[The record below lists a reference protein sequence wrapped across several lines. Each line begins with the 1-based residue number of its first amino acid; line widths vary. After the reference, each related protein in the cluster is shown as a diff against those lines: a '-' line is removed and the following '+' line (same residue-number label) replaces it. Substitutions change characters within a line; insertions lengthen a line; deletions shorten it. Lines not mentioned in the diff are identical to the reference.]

1 MDQILK
7 ARKMSSASAR
17 RKRIQDRE
25 VEETQ
30 AQERYIEHKR
40 RIMLYD
46 HLADQDSLPTDSDE
60 NNHSDAS
67 QHKRGESVTTPSDC
81 SVVTPNDTP
90 TAPSVFEKAQS
101 DTARSSVV
109 PKKPQLHLVLPDSSA
124 DTTGFSVMQPSPGPK
139 LQASLVARSDFV
151 YDRYSMLIDLP
162 DPSTSPAE
170 TVSTPDLEYEDDYSP
185 SPVEIATPV
194 SMSLPKT
201 RPSVISISSRSNKKR
216 RTITVQ
222 SPLSQET
229 RSQSP
234 QPPSPP
240 PRSVRRLSASSTRS
254 GFLASEAQPLEV
266 PNLPSNASSLIE
278 SAKRDSVALSLSGD
292 GTKAMH
298 RKSSQPLLSA
308 IKTSHA
314 RMSSIKSMIK
324 SPTHNPSP
332 SASSSRPESRS
343 SRPPTSAAD
352 MMNDSFQAFETV
364 PANLYDPPPTPGYR
378 SRTSYYPSRPS
389 TSSTASRQASVTA
402 LPTAP
407 HLISYNSYHGA
418 TEAEPHPG
426 QMRRKKSF
434 SSLRKHRASISQAFK
449 SVATRNVAAA
459 GHTPKLSQ
467 HQQQDIPSLPPLPQP
482 PTLIRPRQD
491 STVELS
497 SFPAPPLSSPNP
509 SLSARSGRS
518 RRSVASY
525 SMFPPSPKVGNE
537 TKGGYG
543 LGFGLKV

>member
-17 RKRIQDRE
+17 RKRIQERE
-25 VEETQ
+25 QEETR

-46 HLADQDSLPTDSDE
+46 HLADRDSLRTDSDE
-60 NNHSDAS
+60 DNDSDAS
-67 QHKRGESVTTPSDC
+67 QHKRRESVTTPSEC

-90 TAPSVFEKAQS
+90 TPPSVFEKVQS

-109 PKKPQLHLVLPDSSA
+109 PKKPQLHLVLPDSSV
-124 DTTGFSVMQPSPGPK
+124 DTTGFSIMQPSPGPK
-139 LQASLVARSDFV
+139 LQASLVARSDFI

-162 DPSTSPAE
+162 NPSTSPAE
-170 TVSTPDLEYEDDYSP
+170 TVSTPNLEYEDDHSP

-194 SMSLPKT
+194 SISLPKT
-201 RPSVISISSRSNKKR
+201 RPSVVSISSRSNKKR
-216 RTITVQ
+216 TTITVQ
-222 SPLSQET
+222 SLLSQER

-240 PRSVRRLSASSTRS
+240 ARSIRRLSASSTRS

-292 GTKAMH
+292 GKKAMQ

-314 RMSSIKSMIK
+314 RMSSIKSMMK
-324 SPTHNPSP
+324 SPTHNPCP

-352 MMNDSFQAFETV
+352 IMNDSFQAFETV
-364 PANLYDPPPTPGYR
+364 PANLYDPPTTPWYR
-378 SRTSYYPSRPS
+378 PRTSYHPSRPS
-389 TSSTASRQASVTA
+389 TSSTASRQPSVTA
-402 LPTAP
+402 LPTLP
-407 HLISYNSYHGA
+407 NLTSYNSYHGT
-418 TEAEPHPG
+418 TEAEPHPV

-434 SSLRKHRASISQAFK
+434 SSLRKHSASISQAFK
-449 SVATRNVAAA
+449 SVASKSTGTA
-459 GHTPKLSQ
+459 GHTPSLSQ

-482 PTLIRPRQD
+482 PTLVRPRQD
-491 STVELS
+491 STVDLS
-497 SFPAPPLSSPNP
+497 SFPTPPLPSPNP
-509 SLSARSGRS
+509 SISAKSGRS

-525 SMFPPSPKVGNE
+525 SMFPPSPNVGDE
-537 TKGGYG
+537 TRGGYG
-543 LGFGLKV
+543 LGLGHKV